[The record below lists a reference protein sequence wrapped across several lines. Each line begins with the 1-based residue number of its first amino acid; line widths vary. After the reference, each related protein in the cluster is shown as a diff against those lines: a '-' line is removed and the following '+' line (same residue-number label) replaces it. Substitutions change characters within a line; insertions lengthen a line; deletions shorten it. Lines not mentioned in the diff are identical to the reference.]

1 MGSACDNI
9 FYLCDRFYQLKRNF
23 MTKIQEYLAALPED
37 KKALFIPVFGSVD
50 KFYTVVYLIIRNE
63 HVTDQEKPERYE
75 DRLQVI
81 RQVKN
86 KVEELVSS
94 YGLDGK
100 EIVADIASDYFE
112 DFVNYKEPELDITN
126 EEFIAIIRN
135 L

>member
-1 MGSACDNI
+1 
-9 FYLCDRFYQLKRNF
+9 
-23 MTKIQEYLAALPED
+23 MTKIHEYLAALPED

-50 KFYTVVYLIIRNE
+50 KFYTV
-63 HVTDQEKPERYE
+63 EKPERYE